1 MVVSSKK
8 CRRNISLL
16 TTDMDSSILGDT
28 PASMSLFRTEVSG
41 FVVGEYVLHNASLCS
56 VMRERGPSLLNL
68 MEFNRLVGENLL
80 IASFSSL
87 SFPGGVPFIPFPG
100 DWPPTGS
107 TLVEFGFGL
116 PTDTTLGML
125 LRLFKKNKL
134 VTPSTI
140 GGNTSP
146 SASAFRRAKS
156 GSWMVKYGLK
166 STLYKSGATRLTS
179 PATASEH

>member
-1 MVVSSKK
+1 
-8 CRRNISLL
+8 
-16 TTDMDSSILGDT
+16 MDSSILGDT
-28 PASMSLFRTEVSG
+28 PASISLFRTEVSG
-41 FVVGEYVLHNASLCS
+41 FVVGVYVLHSASLCS
-56 VMRERGPSLLNL
+56 VIRERGPSLLSL
-68 MEFNRLVGENLL
+68 MEFSRPVGENLL
-80 IASFSSL
+80 IASLSSL
-87 SFPGGVPFIPFPG
+87 SFPGVPLAPFPG

-146 SASAFRRAKS
+146 SASAFNRAKS
-156 GSWMVKYGLK
+156 GSWIVK
-166 STLYKSGATRLTS
+166 
-179 PATASEH
+179 